1 MNPTNCFL
9 KGFSPMGIAAT
20 SGFLKTDENVIS
32 IINNDMNPREM
43 TDKKIIAKIN
53 IISLTT
59 EAVKGNTARML

>member
-1 MNPTNCFL
+1 
-9 KGFSPMGIAAT
+9 MGIAAT